1 MHIHPIT
8 QAQYEYALARIE
20 ELLLQVGEDTPANDR
35 KAVELALMSDV
46 VIDYEKAHY
55 PIAKPTV
62 AEFIAL
68 SLDEKHM
75 TQKQLSGEIGVSPS
89 RVSDYLSGRAEPP
102 LKVARALCRV
112 LGIPPAAMVGL

>member
-1 MHIHPIT
+1 MHIHPVT

-89 RVSDYLSGRAEPP
+89 RVSDYLSGRAGPT

-112 LGIPPAAMVGL
+112 LGIPPAAMLGL

>member
-20 ELLLQVGEDTPANDR
+20 ELLPQVGEDTPANDR

-46 VIDYEKAHY
+46 VIDYEKAHF
-55 PIAKPTV
+55 PIAKPTI
-62 AEFIAL
+62 AELIAL
-68 SLDEKHM
+68 SLEEKHM
-75 TQKQLSGEIGVSPS
+75 IQKQLAGEIGISPS
-89 RVSDYLSGRAEPP
+89 CVSDYLSGRAGPT

-112 LGIPPAAMVGL
+112 LGIPPAAMLGL

>member
-1 MHIHPIT
+1 MNYVT
-8 QAQYEYALARIE
+8 QAQYECALARIE
-20 ELLLQVGEDTPANDR
+20 ELLPQVGEYTPANDR

-46 VIDYEKAHY
+46 VIDYEKAHF
-55 PIAKPTV
+55 PIAKPTI
-62 AEFIAL
+62 AELIAL

-89 RVSDYLSGRAEPP
+89 RVSDYLSGRAEPL

-112 LGIPPAAMVGL
+112 LGIPPAAMLGL